1 MSTSLLYHAFGIVGY
16 EYLGTHYEKGSTI
29 FRIRQ
34 NRFQIH
40 CSQCR
45 SNRFIFRGKTL
56 RRFRTIPIGSR
67 PTFIEMEIPRIMCLT
82 CDTVRQVPISFAE
95 TRRTFTKA
103 FERYVIEL
111 SRCMTLL
118 DIAKHLKVSW
128 GMIKDILKRHLFKV
142 FSNPGL
148 KNIHWIAIDE
158 ISIGKGHRYLTVV
171 LNLKTGRV
179 IFVGEGKGS
188 DALKPF
194 WERVKQA
201 KSKIKA
207 VAMDMSP
214 AYISAVMEN
223 LPKAAIV
230 FDHFHVVKYFNDKL
244 SEFRRALY
252 NQMNNIFEKRILKG
266 TRWLLLKNPENLKD
280 DKNETKRLHEALEL
294 NKPLATAYYL
304 KEELRQFWSQ
314 PDKAAAEQYIQ
325 QWIRTAQASKIP
337 MLQKFSKTI
346 AWHKFG
352 ILNYYDHPIST
363 GPLEGTNNKIK
374 TLQKQAYGF
383 RDHEFF
389 KLKIY
394 SLHQAK
400 YALV

>member
-34 NRFQIH
+34 NRFQIR
-40 CSQCR
+40 CSHCR

-67 PTFIEMEIPRIMCLT
+67 PTFIEMEIPRIMCLA
-82 CDTVRQVPISFAE
+82 CDTVRQAPISFAE
-95 TRRTFTKA
+95 TRRTFTKV

-111 SRCMTLL
+111 SRCMTLF

-128 GMIKDILKRHLFKV
+128 GMIKDILKRHLSKV

-148 KNIHWIAIDE
+148 KNINWIAIDE

-207 VAMDMSP
+207 VAIDMSP
-214 AYISAVMEN
+214 AYISAVMDN

-230 FDHFHVVKYFNDKL
+230 FDHFPPV
-244 SEFRRALY
+244 S
-252 NQMNNIFEKRILKG
+252 G
-266 TRWLLLKNPENLKD
+266 
-280 DKNETKRLHEALEL
+280 
-294 NKPLATAYYL
+294 
-304 KEELRQFWSQ
+304 
-314 PDKAAAEQYIQ
+314 
-325 QWIRTAQASKIP
+325 
-337 MLQKFSKTI
+337 
-346 AWHKFG
+346 
-352 ILNYYDHPIST
+352 
-363 GPLEGTNNKIK
+363 
-374 TLQKQAYGF
+374 
-383 RDHEFF
+383 
-389 KLKIY
+389 
-394 SLHQAK
+394 
-400 YALV
+400 